1 MTMPSIYRKRYIPD
15 EIIHLK
21 DDEIIHIDEEKIVT
35 KWNVL
40 KPRKDFSKGYSCYF
54 LKDGFKISKFMNDK
68 DELVYYYCDIIDTVF
83 DKESNSYTFVDLL
96 ADVIIYPDGK
106 VKVVDIEEIADALDE
121 GLIDIETSKKA
132 LRRLGNLLD
141 IVYEGKLF
149 DLVSGYLGDF

>member
-1 MTMPSIYRKRYIPD
+1 
-15 EIIHLK
+15 
-21 DDEIIHIDEEKIVT
+21 
-35 KWNVL
+35 
-40 KPRKDFSKGYSCYF
+40 
-54 LKDGFKISKFMNDK
+54 MNDK

-132 LRRLGNLLD
+132 LRRLGKLLD